1 MSILTLARKIKDKIE
16 GLMASIPY
24 MTQINPPY
32 HHTSPSSFLSFIP
45 SDLSHIPLNSRNHLI
60 PHPRRILKHALEIT
74 LNALKP
80 LLIQTEN
87 STFDAFCPPAGSNG
101 EFEVFFAEGEVGDG
115 GVDDLVEE
123 GRGVEEV
130 FCHAEPEAEELE
142 KLVERQ
148 FCNSEDIDN
157 LEEND
162 DFERI
167 DKSEGINHSGRSH
180 TLVRV
185 DNFVSA
191 DSSNRNQILQS
202 LLCCQQIC
210 QGSDLA
216 QISLIRS

>member
-1 MSILTLARKIKDKIE
+1 M
-16 GLMASIPY
+16 
-24 MTQINPPY
+24 
-32 HHTSPSSFLSFIP
+32 
-45 SDLSHIPLNSRNHLI
+45 
-60 PHPRRILKHALEIT
+60 
-74 LNALKP
+74 
-80 LLIQTEN
+80 
-87 STFDAFCPPAGSNG
+87 
-101 EFEVFFAEGEVGDG
+101 
-115 GVDDLVEE
+115 
-123 GRGVEEV
+123 EEV

-157 LEEND
+157 LEENGNFENSD
-162 DFERI
+162 NSERI
-167 DKSEGINHSGRSH
+167 DKSEGINHSVRSH